1 LDALLNVENTP
12 WVGRLHT
19 LAGRVAAA
27 CQDEASF
34 DARKVLARSVSSL
47 LPQFRFCRTR
57 TALLRALGL
66 RVGKGAAILGPINV
80 TGSGDV
86 TELLHIGEGSYVSGP
101 LHIDLGAHVH
111 IGNGVRLGHDVL
123 LLTFDHDIGPAEY
136 RCGRLVAAPIW
147 IGDGV
152 WIGSRVTVL
161 PGVTIGHGAV
171 VAAGALVTRD
181 ILPNTLVAG
190 VPARCVRQLEVTE
203 APPSMRRQ
211 RAAPVAGYRAK
222 EALPRE

>member
-1 LDALLNVENTP
+1 LDALSKVQNEVE
-12 WVGRLHT
+12 RLHT

-57 TALLRALGL
+57 TALLRALGIRL
-66 RVGKGAAILGPINV
+66 GKGAAVLGPINV

-86 TELLHIGEGSYVSGP
+86 TELLHIGERSYVSGP

-111 IGNGVRLGHDVL
+111 IGKGVRFGHDVL
-123 LLTFDHDIGPAEY
+123 LLTFDHEIGPSEY
-136 RCGRLVAAPIW
+136 RCGRLLAAPIR

-152 WIGSRVTVL
+152 WIGSRATVL
-161 PGVTIGHGAV
+161 PGVTIGNGVV

-190 VPARCVRQLEVTE
+190 VPARCVRQLEVTG

-211 RAAPVAGYRAK
+211 RAVPVTVYRAT
-222 EALPRE
+222 ESSHRE